1 MSAPRHPNHRPLATL
16 PVELRR
22 TTVPAAAR
30 AWIRRSTGQS
40 VVRAERL
47 PGASSTA
54 VHRLVFPDRH
64 SLVLRRYV
72 WPGFLDDEPIAPQRE
87 LDALSFGSGHDLSV
101 PHVVAAD
108 ITGNDIGDGVPAIL
122 MTFLLGQ
129 ALASPDPVR
138 LAETAATVHAVDPS
152 GFSHRYFPWFEDVV
166 LRPPSTARRP
176 RLWERAL
183 EVRVTGMPSYRPTF
197 IHRDFHPGNVL
208 WHRGR
213 CSGIVD
219 WANACSGPAGC
230 DIATCHG
237 NLIGWAGYQ
246 VADEFVAAHETLTG
260 EPHHPYWEIAS
271 VLEHGPSPW
280 TSRHIAESERRLDR
294 ALAALGAT

>member
-1 MSAPRHPNHRPLATL
+1 MSAPRHPNQRPMATL

-22 TTVPAAAR
+22 TTVPAAAK
-30 AWIRRSTGQS
+30 AWIKRSTGQS

-122 MTFLLGQ
+122 MTFLRGR

-152 GFSHRYFPWFEDVV
+152 ASRTATSRGSKTLFCGHPLSHFGRACGSAPLKFASQACRHTV
-166 LRPPSTARRP
+166 RPSSTATST
-176 RLWERAL
+176 LAMFCGIGGVAQGWS
-183 EVRVTGMPSYRPTF
+183 TGRT
-197 IHRDFHPGNVL
+197 L
-208 WHRGR
+208 
-213 CSGIVD
+213 
-219 WANACSGPAGC
+219 ASGP
-230 DIATCHG
+230 
-237 NLIGWAGYQ
+237 
-246 VADEFVAAHETLTG
+246 
-260 EPHHPYWEIAS
+260 P
-271 VLEHGPSPW
+271 
-280 TSRHIAESERRLDR
+280 
-294 ALAALGAT
+294 GATSPPATGTSSGGPATRSLTSSSPRTRR

>member
-1 MSAPRHPNHRPLATL
+1 MSASRHPNHRPVATL

-22 TTVPAAAR
+22 TTVPAAAKE
-30 AWIRRSTGQS
+30 WIKRSTGQS

-54 VHRLVFPDRH
+54 VHRVGFADRS

-72 WPGFLDDEPIAPQRE
+72 WPGFLDDEPIAPRRE
-87 LDALSFGSGHDLSV
+87 LDALIFGSSHNLSV

-108 ITGNDIGDGVPAIL
+108 ITGNDIGDGIPAIL
-122 MTFLLGQ
+122 MTFLPGR

-138 LAETAATVHAVDPS
+138 LAKAAATVHAVNPS
-152 GFSHRYFPWFEDVV
+152 GFSHRYFPWFEDIS

-176 RLWERAL
+176 GLWERAL
-183 EVRVTGMPSYRPTF
+183 EVRVSGMPSYRPTF

-208 WHRGR
+208 WQRQA

-219 WANACSGPAGC
+219 WANACVGPAEC

-246 VADEFVAAHETLTG
+246 IADEFVAAHEALTG

-280 TSRHIAESERRLDR
+280 TSRHIVESERRLDR
-294 ALAALGAT
+294 ALAALGAP